1 MATLH
6 YIYDPLCGWCYGA
19 APLVEAARA
28 VPGLT
33 LAFHGGG
40 MLAGAQRRRVTPQWR
55 DYVMPHDRRIAD
67 LTGQPFGAGYF
78 DGLLRDEH
86 AVMDSEPP
94 ITAALAAETVAG
106 RGLDMIHRQ
115 QRAHYEEG
123 RRISDADVLQELA
136 VELGLPADAFRA
148 AFARQSGAST
158 QQHIDASRR
167 LLDEVGGHGFP
178 TFALEDENGR
188 VGVVDIH
195 AYLGR
200 PAEWAR
206 ELARLTGVAIGAS
219 ASATVSASVASESG
233 PSCDIDGCARAA
245 VPRLTV

>member
-148 AFARQSGAST
+148 AFAQQSGAST
-158 QQHIDASRR
+158 QQHIDVSRR

-206 ELARLTGVAIGAS
+206 ELARLTGVAIAAS

-233 PSCDIDGCARAA
+233 PSCDIDGCA
-245 VPRLTV
+245 

>member
-28 VPGLT
+28 VPGLA

-40 MLAGAQRRRVTPQWR
+40 MLAGSQRRRVTPQWR

-78 DGLLRDEH
+78 DDLLRDER

-94 ITAALAAETVAG
+94 ITAALAAEAVAG

-115 QRAHYEEG
+115 QRAHYQEG
-123 RRISDADVLQELA
+123 KRISDAAVLHELA
-136 VELGLPADAFRA
+136 VEIGLPADAFRA
-148 AFARQSGAST
+148 AFAQLSGAST

-167 LLDEVGGHGFP
+167 LLDDVGGHGFP
-178 TFALEDENGR
+178 TFALEDAHGR
-188 VGVVDIH
+188 VGVVDIR

-200 PAEWAR
+200 PVEWAR
-206 ELARLTGVAIGAS
+206 ELARLTGASMGAS
-219 ASATVSASVASESG
+219 ASATASSAPESG
-233 PSCDIDGCARAA
+233 PSCDIDGCA
-245 VPRLTV
+245 

>member
-28 VPGLT
+28 VPGLA

-40 MLAGAQRRRVTPQWR
+40 MLAGSQRRRVTPQWR
-55 DYVMPHDRRIAD
+55 DYVMPHDRRIAE
-67 LTGQPFGAGYF
+67 LTGQPFGAAYF

-86 AVMDSEPP
+86 AMMDSEPP
-94 ITAALAAETVAG
+94 ITAALAAQAVAA

-123 RRISDADVLQELA
+123 KRISDPAVLHELA
-136 VELGLPADAFRA
+136 VEIGLPADEFRA
-148 AFARQSGAST
+148 AFAQHSGATT

-178 TFALEDENGR
+178 TFALEDAQGR
-188 VGVVDIH
+188 VGVVDIR

-200 PAEWAR
+200 PVEWAH
-206 ELARLTGVAIGAS
+206 ELARLTGVSSGAS
-219 ASATVSASVASESG
+219 AFATASSASRSG
-233 PSCDIDGCARAA
+233 PSCDISGCA
-245 VPRLTV
+245 